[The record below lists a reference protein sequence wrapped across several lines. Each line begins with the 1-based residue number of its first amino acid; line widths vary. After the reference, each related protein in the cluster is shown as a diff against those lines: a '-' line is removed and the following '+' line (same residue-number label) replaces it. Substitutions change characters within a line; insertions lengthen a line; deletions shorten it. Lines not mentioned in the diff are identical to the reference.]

1 MPKELIQSA
10 VKEVGDGVI
19 TGDFT
24 YDGDYYVSM
33 VTVVFDGLVTH
44 RTAFVSKYE
53 DIARNRFNSDLKSAS
68 LMAESTAFLI
78 SLAVDRAARVARVEG
93 RVEGMM
99 GAA

>member
-1 MPKELIQSA
+1 MARELIET
-10 VKEVGDGVI
+10 VKEEVGNGLV
-19 TGDFT
+19 TGNLA
-24 YDGDYYVSM
+24 YAGDYYVSM